1 MKFHRILG
9 LGPAPVPHAREYKR
23 TAMALGTTT
32 AFKLTFFVWY
42 LTRADAVLYVWLF
55 GALLFDLIFRAVAT
69 YSGVKSAGTSLGGIA
84 LFTNLFAAAS
94 VIYWFD
100 ESAVLLTMLATTLS
114 FALGL
119 TGTLLL
125 FRSVFYLWKTE
136 AS

>member
-1 MKFHRILG
+1 
-9 LGPAPVPHAREYKR
+9 
-23 TAMALGTTT
+23 MALGTTT